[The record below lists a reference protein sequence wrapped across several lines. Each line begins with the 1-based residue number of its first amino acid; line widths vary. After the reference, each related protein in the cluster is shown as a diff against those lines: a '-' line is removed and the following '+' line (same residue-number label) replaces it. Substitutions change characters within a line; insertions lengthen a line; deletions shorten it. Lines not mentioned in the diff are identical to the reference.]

1 MPPRRRVPRL
11 AENGDG
17 GDVRNVLAVRAV
29 RVKDVWERVD
39 LGRDV
44 LERDAPP
51 NLVRGKVPTEKRVKG
66 ENNVL
71 SEVVAEAVLGAV
83 GEVLPASNFAERI

>member
-1 MPPRRRVPRL
+1 M
-11 AENGDG
+11 ENGDG

-29 RVKDVWERVD
+29 KVKDVWEKVD
-39 LGRDV
+39 PGKDV
-44 LERDAPP
+44 RKRGVRERDAPP
-51 NLVRGKVPTEKRVKG
+51 NLVREKVPTEKRVKG

-83 GEVLPASNFAERI
+83 GEVLPASNFAVRS